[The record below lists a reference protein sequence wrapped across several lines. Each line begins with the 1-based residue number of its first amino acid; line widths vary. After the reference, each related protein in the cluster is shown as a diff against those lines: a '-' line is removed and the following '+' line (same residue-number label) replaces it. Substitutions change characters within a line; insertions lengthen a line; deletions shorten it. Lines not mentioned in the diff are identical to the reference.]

1 MREETAGP
9 LAEQGQRLP
18 SVKGFL
24 GLSQL
29 CRPHRAVKDWKGSLL
44 FLPPGWSL
52 IIFSV
57 VASPNGS
64 VLTFSDSLL
73 LRKGSDQLGF
83 ASCLFSETQ
92 CHIITKILCN
102 DKNNI

>member
-18 SVKGFL
+18 SVNGFL

-64 VLTFSDSLL
+64 VLTFSDSLHLGRVLISLVL
-73 LRKGSDQLGF
+73 LRVYLVRHNVIF
-83 ASCLFSETQ
+83 Y
-92 CHIITKILCN
+92 TKILCN
-102 DKNNI
+102 DKNSI